1 MSTEKSGS
9 SLWPLFIVFSS
20 TIRLQCSQRKS
31 GRWLAARAAGES
43 CQQKYRF
50 NNADTASTLPGFT
63 YMDVTL
69 CIYVCV
75 FVATVYK
82 CVILYTSDIKC
93 YSRMKVSLFGIKHD

>member
-20 TIRLQCSQRKS
+20 IIRLQCSQR
-31 GRWLAARAAGES
+31 RWQVACSES

-69 CIYVCV
+69 CIYACV

-93 YSRMKVSLFGIKHD
+93 YSRMKVSLFGKKHQ